1 MESWWKHQ
9 AASLPILTSE
19 DKEEVVDLTGCI
31 PLLLRALLVPNARSY
46 RDALVGQESRAK
58 YSEERERILG
68 SKEFTNVQDWV
79 VQFAAEQKLKL
90 GQGEFIL

>member
-1 MESWWKHQ
+1 M
-9 AASLPILTSE
+9 
-19 DKEEVVDLTGCI
+19 DLTGRI
-31 PLLLRALLVPNARSY
+31 PLLLRALLVSDPRSY
-46 RDALVGQESRAK
+46 RDALVGRERRAT